1 MSRELTGSSI
11 AQIIGIAGV
20 AAVIGVGFMM
30 TRAGNVQ
37 NETAFIQN
45 AVSNIRGTLA
55 NYADASY
62 VTEANVTTG
71 KLVPD
76 NRISGATVTSAW
88 GTVTFAA
95 ANVTGSANDGFSIA
109 YPLANMTSRDCKG
122 LVGAV
127 AGQANV
133 VTINT
138 TTVKNST
145 TALSE
150 TAVDTACGNTGSL
163 TFGFSRLGT

>member
-20 AAVIGVGFMM
+20 AAVVGVGFMM
-30 TRAGNVQ
+30 TKSGNVQ
-37 NETAFIQN
+37 NEATFVQN
-45 AVSNIRGTLA
+45 AVNNVRSTLA

-62 VTEANVTTG
+62 VTNTNITTG

-76 NRISGATVTSAW
+76 NRISGTTITSAW

-109 YPLANMTSRDCKG
+109 YPLANMASRDCKG
-122 LVGAV
+122 LVSAI

-133 VTINT
+133 VTVNAT
-138 TTVKNST
+138 VVKNAT